1 MEWRKIKLTFSYQ
14 GTAYYGLQRQKNGP
28 SIQEEIEKVLA
39 RILGHEAVLVASG
52 RTDSGVHARMQ
63 VAHFRTSHGI
73 PADRL
78 PLAINTFLPDDIVI
92 LEAMEV
98 PDSFH
103 ARYHVVEKTYR
114 YRVLNQRAADP
125 FLRDW
130 ACHVR
135 SPLDIDKMRTAASY
149 FIGTHDFTSFSSIRT
164 RAEDRVRTVYEI
176 RLEDTLRDSTLPAQG
191 QDIWLTY
198 RGNGFLYNMVR
209 MMTGALLEVGK
220 GRMQADDVKRML
232 DAKDALL
239 RKVNAPAHGL
249 YLWDI
254 QYGNP
259 NDDRLKE
266 KVQRRV

>member
-1 MEWRKIKLTFSYQ
+1 MQWRKIKLTFSYQ

-63 VAHFRTSHGI
+63 VAHFCTSHSI

-92 LEAMEV
+92 LEALDV
-98 PDSFH
+98 PQSFH
-103 ARYHVVEKTYR
+103 ARYHVIEKTYR
-114 YRVLNQRAADP
+114 YRVLNQRVADP

-135 SPLDIDKMRTAASY
+135 SPLDLEKMRMAASY
-149 FIGTHDFTSFSSIRT
+149 LTGTHDFTSFSSIRT
-164 RAEDRVRTVYEI
+164 RTGDRVRTVYEI
-176 RLEDTLRDSTLPAQG
+176 RIEETLRDTALPAQG
-191 QDIWLTY
+191 RDIWLAY
-198 RGNGFLYNMVR
+198 RGSGFLYNMVR

-220 GRMQADDVKRML
+220 GRMQVDNVKRML
-232 DAKDALL
+232 DAKDALIK
-239 RKVNAPAHGL
+239 KVNAPAHGL

-254 QYGNP
+254 QYAEP
-259 NDDRLKE
+259 DDIRIKE
-266 KVQRRV
+266 KEKRRL